1 MNLHND
7 TETLKAAIQETSD
20 YFEIRDYLIE
30 KDYWITFVLS
40 QLASSTF
47 VKSVV
52 FKGGTS
58 LSKAFR
64 LIDRFSEDVDIA
76 VISQP
81 DWTGNKI
88 KTLIRNVEKKI
99 TASLI
104 ETETPGIT
112 SKGSRF
118 RKSVYRYPTVLKS
131 TEKEDISDKLI
142 VEINSFANPYPNQ
155 QATIQSMIGEYFQIN
170 GALDIIEKYSLQQF
184 DLNVLD
190 KRQTLLEKLVSL
202 IRFSFDKNPIQG
214 VAGKIRHFY
223 DLHYLMQDEDCLS
236 FVNRKSFKNDFT
248 ALLEHDKAI
257 FDDPQG
263 WKTKNYQDSPILTDF
278 DKLWEN
284 LRLIYSAELEKM
296 AFKEIPHEN
305 SVKKSFKA
313 LIDKLKEY

>member
-1 MNLHND
+1 MKLHND
-7 TETLKAAIQETSD
+7 TETFKAAIQETSD

-40 QLASSTF
+40 QLAKSTF
-47 VKSVV
+47 AKSVV

-76 VISQP
+76 VMSQP

-99 TASLI
+99 TASII

-131 TEKEDISDKLI
+131 TETEDISDKLI

-155 QATIQSMIGEYFQIN
+155 QATIQSMIGEYFHIN
-170 GALDIIEKYSLQQF
+170 EASDIIEIYNLQQF

-202 IRFSFDKNPIQG
+202 VRFSFDKNPVQG

-223 DLHYLMQDEDCLS
+223 DLHYLMQNEDCLS
-236 FVNRKSFKNDFT
+236 FVNGKSFKNDFI
-248 ALLEHDKAI
+248 ALLEHDKTI
-257 FDDPQG
+257 FDDPEG
-263 WKTKNYQDSPILTDF
+263 WKTINYQDSPILTDF
-278 DKLWEN
+278 DKLWEH
-284 LRLIYSAELEKM
+284 LRLVYTAELEKM
-296 AFKEIPHEN
+296 AFKEVPHEN
-305 SVKKSFKA
+305 SVKKSFKT
-313 LIDKLKEY
+313 LIDKL

>member
-1 MNLHND
+1 MKLHKNTD
-7 TETLKAAIQETSD
+7 TFKAAIQETSD

-40 QLASSTF
+40 QLAKSTF

-76 VISQP
+76 VMSQP

-99 TASLI
+99 TSDLI
-104 ETETPGIT
+104 ETESPGIT

-118 RKSVYRYPTVLKS
+118 RKSVYRYPSVLSSTKS
-131 TEKEDISDKLI
+131 DNIYDKLI

-170 GALDIIEKYSLQQF
+170 GALDIITKYNLQQF

-202 IRFSFDKNPIQG
+202 VRFSFDKKPIQG

-236 FVNRKSFKNDFT
+236 FINRKSFKNDFM

-257 FDDPQG
+257 FDDPEG
-263 WKTKNYQDSPILTDF
+263 WRIKNYQESPILSDF

-284 LRLIYSAELEKM
+284 LKLGYTIELEKM

-305 SVKKSFKA
+305 NIKMSFKT
-313 LIDKLKEY
+313 LIGKLKES

>member
-7 TETLKAAIQETSD
+7 IKTFKAAIQETSD
-20 YFEIRDYLIE
+20 YFNIRDYLIE

-58 LSKAFR
+58 LSKAYR
-64 LIDRFSEDVDIA
+64 LIDRFSEDVDMA
-76 VISQP
+76 VLSQP

-118 RKSVYRYPTVLKS
+118 RKSVYHYPTVLNR
-131 TEKEDISDKLI
+131 TQAEDVSDKLI

-155 QATIQSMIGEYFQIN
+155 KATIQSMIGQYFQIN
-170 GALDIIEKYSLQQF
+170 GALDIIDKYNLQQF
-184 DLNVLD
+184 DLTVLD

-202 IRFSFDKNPIQG
+202 VRFSFDINPVQG

-223 DLHYLMQDEDCLS
+223 DLHFLMQNEDCLS
-236 FVNRKSFKNDFT
+236 FVNRKSFKTDFT

-257 FDDPQG
+257 FDDPEG
-263 WKTKNYQDSPILTDF
+263 WKTKNYQDSPIVTDF
-278 DKLWEN
+278 DKLWES
-284 LRLIYSAELEKM
+284 LKLVYTSELEKI
-296 AFKEIPHEN
+296 AFKEIPN
-305 SVKKSFKA
+305 QNNIKKSFKT
-313 LIDKLKEY
+313 LIGKLKES